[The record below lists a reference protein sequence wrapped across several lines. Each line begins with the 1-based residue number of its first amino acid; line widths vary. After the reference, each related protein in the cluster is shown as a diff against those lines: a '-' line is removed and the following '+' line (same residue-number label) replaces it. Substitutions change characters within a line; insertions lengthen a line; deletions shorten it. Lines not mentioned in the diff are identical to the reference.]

1 MKASIGISE
10 KHSQATAE
18 ILNRLLA
25 DEQVLYAKTRNYHWN
40 IEGDNFI
47 ELHKFYEAQY
57 TELAEAIDEV
67 AERIRK
73 IGHFATGRLKDF
85 LALTN
90 LEEQDYSNEQH
101 AQIKNLLDDHETISR
116 EVRGKIDTISN
127 EYKDLGTADFL
138 TGLLKQHEQWAWMLR
153 AHLK

>member
-1 MKASIGISE
+1 MKASIGISD
-10 KHSQATAE
+10 KHAQAVGE

-25 DEQVLYAKTRNYHWN
+25 DEQVLYTKTRNYHWN
-40 IEGDNFI
+40 IEGDNFY

-85 LALTN
+85 LELTS
-90 LEEQDYSNEQH
+90 LEEQDYSNEEH
-101 AQIKNLLDDHETISR
+101 VQIKNLLDDHETISR
-116 EVRGKIDTISN
+116 TIRGHIGTISDQ
-127 EYKDLGTADFL
+127 YKDLGTADFL